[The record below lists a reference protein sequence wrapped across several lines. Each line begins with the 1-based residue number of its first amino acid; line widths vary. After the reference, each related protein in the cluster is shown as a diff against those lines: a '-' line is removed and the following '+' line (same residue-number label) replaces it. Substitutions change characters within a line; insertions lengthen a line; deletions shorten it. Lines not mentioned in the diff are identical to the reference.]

1 MRRSNVFDCFASLLA
16 CFFTIAI
23 GFGVT
28 SASLAQ
34 DRGDYSQGEDNRLE
48 MVVHIIGEVK
58 KPGKFRV
65 RDDTNLIE
73 LLSEA
78 GGPTEFSNLNIV
90 TITHVKSDLSAN
102 GQNATNR
109 DKATRIMRYNINK
122 YLKEENASPAPILE
136 PGDVVLV
143 PKNKWG
149 TWRSLA
155 TIARDISVVA
165 SAYFLYLRATRD

>member
-1 MRRSNVFDCFASLLA
+1 MRHGNVSDCFAGSLA
-16 CFFTIAI
+16 CFFSIAI

-28 SASLAQ
+28 SAGLAQ
-34 DRGDYSQGEDNRLE
+34 DRGDYSLGEENRLE
-48 MVVHIIGEVK
+48 MVVHIIGEVQ
-58 KPGKFRV
+58 KPGKYRV

-78 GGPTEFSNLNIV
+78 GGPTEFSNLSAV
-90 TITHVKSDLSAN
+90 TIIHVESDSLAN
-102 GQNATNR
+102 GQDGTKHNNG
-109 DKATRIMRYNINK
+109 TRILKYNINK
-122 YLKEENASPAPILE
+122 YLNEESAWSAPILE

-149 TWRSLA
+149 TWRNLA
-155 TIARDISVVA
+155 TIVRDVSVVA

>member
-1 MRRSNVFDCFASLLA
+1 MRASHVFDGFASLLA
-16 CFFTIAI
+16 CFLTIAI

-34 DRGDYSQGEDNRLE
+34 ERGDYSQGEDNRLE
-48 MVVHIIGEVK
+48 IVVHIIGEVK
-58 KPGKFRV
+58 KPGKYRV

-78 GGPTEFSNLNIV
+78 GGPTEFSNLSTV
-90 TITHVKSDLSAN
+90 TITHVKSDSSAN
-102 GQNATNR
+102 GQEVTNR
-109 DKATRIMRYNINK
+109 HKAARVIRDNINE
-122 YLKEENASPAPILE
+122 YLKEENALSAPILE

-143 PKNKWG
+143 PKNKWSS
-149 TWRSLA
+149 WRSIS

>member
-1 MRRSNVFDCFASLLA
+1 MRHRNVFDCFASLLA
-16 CFFTIAI
+16 CLFIITI

-28 SASLAQ
+28 SVSIAQ
-34 DRGDYSQGEDNRLE
+34 DRGDYFPGENNRLE

-58 KPGKFRV
+58 KPGKYSV

-78 GGPTEFSNLNIV
+78 GGPTEFSNLGAV

-102 GQNATNR
+102 GHDVAKSGNVVR
-109 DKATRIMRYNINK
+109 VVSYNINK
-122 YLKEENASPAPILE
+122 YLKDENSSSAPILK

-143 PKNKWG
+143 PKNKWS
-149 TWRSLA
+149 TWRNIA

-165 SAYFLYLRATRD
+165 SAYFLYLRAVRD